1 MIETT
6 TTVCLPW
13 EAWWTE
19 ASIFGVTVA
28 GAAQPSRQSNERL
41 SIGRIAQS
49 RVRVGNSEGTF
60 CTFKKL
66 ALPARASRSLGKP
79 EHPGSRGA
87 ALKPPALP
95 RPGPPPLPRTG
106 PQGTPNAPGAT
117 IMGRRLGISRVRGGG
132 GPPRE
137 LGFSAAS
144 RCRLSGRQLAAP
156 NFPRGSSTPLV
167 GALRTARI
175 SALYLLQGLCRCLV
189 RIGSKIR
196 KRKADE
202 WSSVN
207 FYFRRVATL

>member
-79 EHPGSRGA
+79 EHPGS
-87 ALKPPALP
+87 
-95 RPGPPPLPRTG
+95 
-106 PQGTPNAPGAT
+106 
-117 IMGRRLGISRVRGGG
+117 
-132 GPPRE
+132 
-137 LGFSAAS
+137 
-144 RCRLSGRQLAAP
+144 
-156 NFPRGSSTPLV
+156 
-167 GALRTARI
+167 
-175 SALYLLQGLCRCLV
+175 
-189 RIGSKIR
+189 
-196 KRKADE
+196 
-202 WSSVN
+202 
-207 FYFRRVATL
+207 